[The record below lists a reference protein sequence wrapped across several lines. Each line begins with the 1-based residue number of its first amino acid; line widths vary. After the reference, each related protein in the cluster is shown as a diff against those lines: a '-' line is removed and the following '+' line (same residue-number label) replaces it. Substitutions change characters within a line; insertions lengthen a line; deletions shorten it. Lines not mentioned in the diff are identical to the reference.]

1 LENFVAKQY
10 RIAYIVY
17 RIAWRCIGV
26 VLCISSRAVGQTG
39 GESRKM
45 IFTLQR
51 YIFREAFK
59 VFVLAAVAL
68 TLIMSLGSIVRPVQ
82 EYGVGPR
89 QALHLISYFLPI
101 GLTFVLPVAALF
113 ATALIYGRLASD
125 NELDACR
132 ASGISLLT
140 LIYPGLALGIM
151 VAIAN
156 LILSFYVVPAF
167 VRRAERALKAD
178 AKQILFRNIQRRGYY
193 KLPPDERYLIYAD
206 QANLQDNTLSGVVVT
221 EVKSYGIKQITAA
234 ESAKVSFNPHER
246 FNEVRVTARNTYQV
260 GSEDEGGVFFEWGS
274 FTAEFGSML
283 GDSIK
288 FNKIDEMKR
297 IRTDLTRFYPIDK
310 LARDIHAQFT
320 TELLAQD
327 IATKIAGDPNNFYTL
342 HSGEKFVEFTAS
354 GVAPREES
362 VELSGEVVVI
372 ESDAISRQR
381 LCTLRC
387 ERAVLRIEGNKMAPT
402 LTMDIYNARVEGT
415 GYLRMRHII
424 RGLIQPKAVETIT
437 TEFKTEKGSL
447 KAEKLASALPALQKG
462 ASPELKDLQNKLES
476 KIRGTLARIKAEIHS
491 RLVFGTGCVSMILIG
506 IGLGIIKKGGHLLS
520 AFGASCV
527 PAAVLIVCI
536 MMGKNITKN
545 LGSQSIPGIAL
556 MWGGLVLLSLLA
568 VVIYHRL
575 LKN

>member
-1 LENFVAKQY
+1 MV
-10 RIAYIVY
+10 
-17 RIAWRCIGV
+17 
-26 VLCISSRAVGQTG
+26 
-39 GESRKM
+39 
-45 IFTLQR
+45 FTLQR

-68 TLIMSLGSIVRPVQ
+68 TLIMSLCSIVRPVQ

-89 QALHLISYFLPI
+89 QALHLICYFLPI

-140 LIYPGLALGIM
+140 LIYPGLALAIM

-167 VRRAERALKAD
+167 VRRAESALKAD
-178 AKQILFRNIQRRGYY
+178 AKQILFRNIQRKGYY

-206 QANLQDNTLSGVVVT
+206 QADLQDDALLGVVVT
-221 EVKSYGIKQITAA
+221 EVKSDEIKQITAA
-234 ESAKVSFNPHER
+234 ESARVNFNPHER
-246 FNEVRVTARNTYQV
+246 FNEVRVTAHNTYQV
-260 GSEDEGGVFFEWGS
+260 GPEGEGGVLFEWGS

-288 FNKIDEMKR
+288 FNRIDEMKR
-297 IRTDLTRFYPIDK
+297 IRADLTRFYPIAK

-327 IATKIAGDPNNFYTL
+327 IETKMAADANDFYTL
-342 HSGEKFVEFTAS
+342 YSGERFVELRATN
-354 GVAPREES
+354 VTPYEES
-362 VELSGEVVVI
+362 VELSGKVVVV
-372 ESDAISRQR
+372 ESDAASRQP

-387 ERAVLRIEGNKMAPT
+387 ERAVLRIEGDKLAPT
-402 LTMDIYNARVEGT
+402 LTMDIYNARVEET
-415 GYLRMRHII
+415 GFLRMRHII
-424 RGLIQPKAVETIT
+424 RGLRRPQAVSEQ
-437 TEFKTEKGSL
+437 FKTGNVL
-447 KAEKLASALPALQKG
+447 KDINPEVISSALKKS
-462 ASPELKDLQNKLES
+462 ASPELRGLQNKLQR
-476 KIRGTLARIKAEIHS
+476 KIRETLARIRAEIHS
-491 RLVFGTGCVSMILIG
+491 RLVFGIGCVSMILIG

>member
-1 LENFVAKQY
+1 MRVCF
-10 RIAYIVY
+10 
-17 RIAWRCIGV
+17 
-26 VLCISSRAVGQTG
+26 RAIRHTG

-45 IFTLQR
+45 VFTLQR

-68 TLIMSLGSIVRPVQ
+68 TLIMSLCSIVRPVQ

-89 QALHLISYFLPI
+89 QALHLIGYFLPI

-140 LIYPGLALGIM
+140 LIYPGLALAIM

-178 AKQILFRNIQRRGYY
+178 AKQILFRNIQRKGYY

-206 QANLQDNTLSGVVVT
+206 QANLQDDTLLGVVVI
-221 EVKSYGIKQITAA
+221 EVKGDEIKQITTA
-234 ESAKVSFNPHER
+234 ESAKVNFNPHER
-246 FNEVRVTARNTYQV
+246 FNEVRVTAHNTYQV
-260 GSEDEGGVFFEWGS
+260 GPEDEGGVFFEWGS
-274 FTAEFGSML
+274 FTAEFGSLL

-288 FNKIDEMKR
+288 FNRIDEMKR
-297 IRTDLTRFYPIDK
+297 IRADLTRFYPIAK

-327 IATKIAGDPNNFYTL
+327 IETKMADDANDFYTL
-342 HSGEKFVEFTAS
+342 YSGEKFVELRATD
-354 GVAPREES
+354 VAPYEES
-362 VELSGEVVVI
+362 VELSGKVVVV
-372 ESDAISRQR
+372 ESDAARRQP

-387 ERAVLRIEGNKMAPT
+387 ERAVLRIEGDKLAPT
-402 LTMDIYNARVEGT
+402 LTMDIYNARVEET
-415 GYLRMRHII
+415 GFLRMRHII
-424 RGLIQPKAVETIT
+424 RGLRRPQVVSEQ
-437 TEFKTEKGSL
+437 FKTGNVL
-447 KAEKLASALPALQKG
+447 KDINPEVISSALKKS
-462 ASPELKDLQNKLES
+462 ASPELRGLQNKLQR
-476 KIRGTLARIKAEIHS
+476 KIRETLARIEAEIHS
-491 RLVFGTGCVSMILIG
+491 RLVFGIGCVSMILIG

-536 MMGKNITKN
+536 MMGKNITKS

>member
-1 LENFVAKQY
+1 
-10 RIAYIVY
+10 
-17 RIAWRCIGV
+17 
-26 VLCISSRAVGQTG
+26 
-39 GESRKM
+39 M

-310 LARDIHAQFT
+310 LARDIHAQFF
-320 TELLAQD
+320 TEL
-327 IATKIAGDPNNFYTL
+327 
-342 HSGEKFVEFTAS
+342 
-354 GVAPREES
+354 
-362 VELSGEVVVI
+362 
-372 ESDAISRQR
+372 
-381 LCTLRC
+381 
-387 ERAVLRIEGNKMAPT
+387 
-402 LTMDIYNARVEGT
+402 
-415 GYLRMRHII
+415 
-424 RGLIQPKAVETIT
+424 
-437 TEFKTEKGSL
+437 
-447 KAEKLASALPALQKG
+447 
-462 ASPELKDLQNKLES
+462 
-476 KIRGTLARIKAEIHS
+476 
-491 RLVFGTGCVSMILIG
+491 
-506 IGLGIIKKGGHLLS
+506 
-520 AFGASCV
+520 
-527 PAAVLIVCI
+527 
-536 MMGKNITKN
+536 
-545 LGSQSIPGIAL
+545 
-556 MWGGLVLLSLLA
+556 
-568 VVIYHRL
+568 
-575 LKN
+575 